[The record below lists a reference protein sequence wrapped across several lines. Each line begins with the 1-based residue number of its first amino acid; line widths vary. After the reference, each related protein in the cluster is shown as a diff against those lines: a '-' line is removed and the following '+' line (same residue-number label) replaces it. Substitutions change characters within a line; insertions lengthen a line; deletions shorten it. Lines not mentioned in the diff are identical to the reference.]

1 MAESRTCTYNNGR
14 DPLTFTT
21 SVISAYPL
29 FDVILGTAI
38 SLVTLLLMTKLP
50 KVTRTGRPLKQVAAA
65 DEVIVLP
72 VSAKHGFSYKSSCV
86 GVAPIIA
93 LPYNC
98 SGTTFRQGAAAI
110 TKAPLSQIVNL
121 ETSNHYE

>member
-1 MAESRTCTYNNGR
+1 MNPTAQLFYASTRYR
-14 DPLTFTT
+14 AT
-21 SVISAYPL
+21 STLVVSSPHPL

-50 KVTRTGRPLKQVAAA
+50 KVTRSGRPLQQVAAA
-65 DEVIVLP
+65 DEVTVLP
-72 VSAKHGFSYKSSCV
+72 ALAKHGFTYKSSCV

-98 SGTTFRQGAAAI
+98 SGTTYRQGL
-110 TKAPLSQIVNL
+110 PP
-121 ETSNHYE
+121 